1 MTRPDTT
8 RPDTTRPDTTRPE
21 TSRAADGTPA
31 HTAPAHTAPTH
42 AAPTH
47 TAPTHTAPADETPA
61 DEPLAAPSPAGTIRV
76 LIADDEPMI
85 RAGVRAVL
93 ATDPRIEVVA
103 EAADGHEAVE
113 LVRAHRPHVAV
124 LDVRMP
130 GTNGIEAAA
139 EIRRTL
145 PATGVVMLTTFGEDD
160 YILRALGCG
169 AAGFLIKSGEPEEL
183 VAGVR
188 AVADGAAYLSPKVA
202 ARVVAHLASTGT
214 GALAGR
220 RAAARERVAGLTP
233 RERDVLSHLGG
244 GLSNAQIARRLHLVE
259 GTVKA
264 HVSSVLARLG
274 VDNRAAAAVVAHEA
288 GILPPPPAEQR

>member
-1 MTRPDTT
+1 MTRSAHTNRANATRPDAPRAGTT
-8 RPDTTRPDTTRPE
+8 RAE
-21 TSRAADGTPA
+21 A
-31 HTAPAHTAPTH
+31 APAHTP
-42 AAPTH
+42 PEPH
-47 TAPTHTAPADETPA
+47 TTRLDATPA
-61 DEPLAAPSPAGTIRV
+61 DASRAPDPTPAPTTPAGTIRV

-93 ATDPRIEVVA
+93 ATDPGIEVVA

-160 YILRALGCG
+160 YILRALGSG

-202 ARVVAHLASTGT
+202 ARVVAHLASTGA

-233 RERDVLSHLGG
+233 REREVLSHLGS
-244 GLSNAQIARRLHLVE
+244 GLSNGQIARRLHLVE

-264 HVSSVLARLG
+264 YVSSVLARLG

>member
-1 MTRPDTT
+1 M
-8 RPDTTRPDTTRPE
+8 
-21 TSRAADGTPA
+21 
-31 HTAPAHTAPTH
+31 APAHTTPAYTD
-42 AAPTH
+42 
-47 TAPTHTAPADETPA
+47 PADVTPA
-61 DEPLAAPSPAGTIRV
+61 DATQAGTIRV

-93 ATDPRIEVVA
+93 ATDPGIEVVA

-130 GTNGIEAAA
+130 RTNGIEAAA

-202 ARVVAHLASTGT
+202 ARVVAHLASTGAGA

-244 GLSNAQIARRLHLVE
+244 GLSNGQIARRLHLVE

>member
-1 MTRPDTT
+1 MSGADATWSSDTAST
-8 RPDTTRPDTTRPE
+8 E
-21 TSRAADGTPA
+21 AARAADT
-31 HTAPAHTAPTH
+31 TST
-42 AAPTH
+42 
-47 TAPTHTAPADETPA
+47 E
-61 DEPLAAPSPAGTIRV
+61 AGTATAAATAAGTARIADATGPGPIRV
-76 LIADDEPMI
+76 LVADDEPMI
-85 RAGVRAVL
+85 RAGVRALL
-93 ATDPRIEVVA
+93 ATDPDIEVVA

-130 GTNGIEAAA
+130 KANGIEAAA

-183 VAGVR
+183 LAGVR

-202 ARVVAHLASTGT
+202 ARVVAHLASTGA
-214 GALAGR
+214 GDLAGR
-220 RAAARERVAGLTP
+220 REAARERVAGLTP
-233 RERDVLSHLGG
+233 REREVLSYLGG
-244 GLSNAQIARRLHLVE
+244 GLSNGQIARRLHLVE

-288 GILPPPPAEQR
+288 GILPPPPSEQR